1 MEKIRLT
8 CPCLFGVESVLAFE
22 VKRLGVEDVE
32 VADGRVSFTGTPEDI
47 VRANI
52 RLRCAERVQIL
63 LASFEARSFEELFQ
77 GVLAAELER
86 YIGVTDAFPVKGYSL
101 NSQLHSVPDC
111 QKIIKKAAV
120 KRLERCYHQ
129 SWFEECGA
137 VKQLQFSI
145 YKDRVLL
152 MLDTSGA
159 GLHKRGYRP
168 NANAAPIRE
177 TLAAAIADLAH
188 VRSDSLVV
196 DPFCGSGTLMIES
209 ALRAMNIAPGLRR
222 KFAFEGWN
230 WRELDGGFAADYRRE
245 CVAQIDHE
253 AGFSAKGFDI
263 DPDMRRLTATN
274 ARNAGVGPR
283 ISAEVAD
290 VRDFDAAKLLPE
302 GGTVLCN
309 PPYGERMLDIREA
322 EKLYREMGRVFV
334 PDENIGYYIIT
345 PDEDFE
351 QIFGRKADKRR
362 KLYNGMIRCTL
373 YMYFPQKVK
382 RYK

>member
-22 VKRLGVEDVE
+22 VKRLGVGDVE
-32 VADGRVSFTGTPEDI
+32 VTDGRVSFTGTPEDI

-111 QKIIKKAAV
+111 QKIIKKAAA
-120 KRLERCYHQ
+120 KRLERCYHR

-209 ALRAMNIAPGLRR
+209 ALRAMNVAAAPVKRRDGIAGDETEVCLR
-222 KFAFEGWN
+222 GV
-230 WRELDGGFAADYRRE
+230 EL
-245 CVAQIDHE
+245 
-253 AGFSAKGFDI
+253 AGAG
-263 DPDMRRLTATN
+263 RRLCGGLPP
-274 ARNAGVGPR
+274 GV
-283 ISAEVAD
+283 
-290 VRDFDAAKLLPE
+290 
-302 GGTVLCN
+302 
-309 PPYGERMLDIREA
+309 
-322 EKLYREMGRVFV
+322 
-334 PDENIGYYIIT
+334 
-345 PDEDFE
+345 
-351 QIFGRKADKRR
+351 RR
-362 KLYNGMIRCTL
+362 TDR
-373 YMYFPQKVK
+373 P
-382 RYK
+382 

>member
-22 VKRLGVEDVE
+22 VRRLGVEDVE
-32 VADGRVSFTGTPEDI
+32 VTDGRVSFTGTQEDI
-47 VRANI
+47 VRANLQ
-52 RLRCAERVQIL
+52 LRCAERVQIL

-77 GVLAAELER
+77 GVLATELER
-86 YIGVTDAFPVKGYSL
+86 YIGVNDAFPVKGYSL

-111 QKIIKKAAV
+111 QRIVKKAAA
-120 KRLERCYHQ
+120 KRLESRYHQ
-129 SWFEECGA
+129 SWFAECGA

-168 NANAAPIRE
+168 TANAAPIRE
-177 TLAAAIADLAH
+177 TLAAGIADLAR
-188 VRSDSLVV
+188 VRRDSIVV

-222 KFAFEGWN
+222 RFAFEGWGR
-230 WRELDGGFAADYRRE
+230 RELDTFSADYRRE

-253 AGFSAKGFDI
+253 AAFSARGFDI
-263 DPDMRRLTATN
+263 DPEMQKLCALN

-283 ISAEVAD
+283 ISAQTAD
-290 VRDFDAAKLLPE
+290 VRNFDAGELLPD
-302 GGTVLCN
+302 GGIVLCN
-309 PPYGERMLDIREA
+309 PPYGERMLDVREA
-322 EKLYREMGRVFV
+322 EKLYREMGRVF
-334 PDENIGYYIIT
+334 PQSESISYCIIT

-351 QIFGRKADKRR
+351 RLFGRRADRRR
-362 KLYNGMIRCTL
+362 KLYNGMIKCTL
-373 YMYFPQKVK
+373 YMYFAQKVK